1 MATPTPARGGT
12 KPGTAD
18 TGPTIRYEGTT
29 VYIKPLIAQLERID
43 NIAHAEFR
51 KVQMDGVRSC
61 LKKNGKE
68 PLDSIIF
75 LLKSTLSRLESIRS
89 ELV

>member
-29 VYIKPLIAQLERID
+29 VYIKSLIAQLERID

-68 PLDSIIF
+68 PLDLMAHRSQWRDGQ
-75 LLKSTLSRLESIRS
+75 TLNPRI
-89 ELV
+89 